1 MHTQDNTPNTPDTIT
16 VKDYERVL
24 LQAAVLKQLY
34 ARHAELKDM
43 IQAQLTPGDKRAV
56 KNAQGLTLGSVS
68 MSAPN
73 KKAVCN
79 DPAVLLGMAQ
89 DKGLEIIDALPQP
102 ADPRYQEIVDFLY
115 ETRPDLLD
123 SGVSRDDEKELAEQV
138 LSQWQITGQL
148 PAGWEVV
155 EASKPR
161 FSVTPGRS
169 KGAKAAIAYLT
180 DQAGTILELEQGD
193 K

>member
-1 MHTQDNTPNTPDTIT
+1 MPTQDNTPNTPDTISAQ
-16 VKDYERVL
+16 DYERVL

-34 ARHAELKDM
+34 ARHSELKDQ
-43 IQAQLTPGDKRAV
+43 IQAQLTPGDKHAV
-56 KNAQGLTLGSVS
+56 KNAQGLALGSVS
-68 MSAPN
+68 MSSPN

-79 DPAVLLGMAQ
+79 DNAVLLGMAE

-102 ADPRYQEIVDFLY
+102 TDPRYQEIVDFLY

-123 SGVSRDDEKELAEQV
+123 SSVSREDEKELAEQV

-148 PAGWEVV
+148 PAGWEIV

-169 KGAKAAIAYLT
+169 KEAKAAIAYLT
-180 DQAGTILELEQGD
+180 DQAGTILELEAGE